1 VEEKMC
7 DISIERRTHSTYGIQ
22 LECHECSNNET
33 QKVYTCIRDN
43 WVLHEYV
50 KAMSSNGNLTAEQL
64 SEFFYFAAETIDEV
78 GNEFDDVNID
88 MIDWNE
94 LAAFYKEA

>member
-1 VEEKMC
+1 MSDTSNEG
-7 DISIERRTHSTYGIQ
+7 RTQSTYGIHD
-22 LECHECSNNET
+22 ECHECSNSET
-33 QKVYTCIRDN
+33 QKVYTCISDN

-64 SEFFYFAAETIDEV
+64 AEFFWFAAETIDEV
-78 GNEFDDVNID
+78 GKEFDDVNID

>member
-1 VEEKMC
+1 VEEKMS
-7 DISIERRTHSTYGIQ
+7 DTSNEGRTHSIHGIQ
-22 LECHECSNNET
+22 IGCHVCSNSET

-50 KAMSSNGNLTAEQL
+50 KAMSNNGNLTAEQL
-64 SEFFYFAAETIDEV
+64 AEFFWFAAETIDEV

-88 MIDWNE
+88 IIDWNE
-94 LAAFYKEA
+94 LTVFYKEA

>member
-1 VEEKMC
+1 MSDTSNEG
-7 DISIERRTHSTYGIQ
+7 RTHSIHGIQ
-22 LECHECSNNET
+22 SEYHWSNSET
-33 QKVYTCIRDN
+33 QKVHTCIRDN

-50 KAMSSNGNLTAEQL
+50 KAMKNNGNLTAEQL
-64 SEFFYFAAETIDEV
+64 AEFFWFAAETIDEV

-94 LAAFYKEA
+94 LAALYNEA